1 MTQRKRTYLKDVEF
15 KMRTR
20 ITAEIFPNKV
30 IAFGEKFP
38 GREDGQ
44 TTKLSDSTFLI
55 FGNTSKVSVEKQ
67 GRQQP
72 NAEV

>member
-1 MTQRKRTYLKDVEF
+1 MKDVEF

-20 ITAEIFPNKV
+20 ITGEIFPNKV
-30 IAFGEKFP
+30 MSFSQKCP
-38 GREDGQ
+38 SREDGE
-44 TTKLSDSTFLI
+44 TAKLSDSTFLV
-55 FGNTSKVSVEKQ
+55 FGSEVSIEKQ